1 MAKRRPSSLKRW
13 ASSTVAI
20 CHVSF
25 GSLPHSGS
33 APFWSSR
40 RPRDRA
46 PLLGRR
52 RAQPGRAYDKAEKA
66 PPHLW
71 GVGSSPLVGTWR
83 AAPEGQGRRGLG
95 APATPRD
102 AVRPLPNHL
111 AGWAP

>member
-13 ASSTVAI
+13 ASSTVVI

-46 PLLGRR
+46 PLLARR
-52 RAQPGRAYDKAEKA
+52 RAQPGRAYDKDEKT
-66 PPHLW
+66 P
-71 GVGSSPLVGTWR
+71 PLVGGWGPPPFGGGGG
-83 AAPEGQGRRGLG
+83 AGGGGQGRRGLG

>member
-13 ASSTVAI
+13 ASSTVVI

-52 RAQPGRAYDKAEKA
+52 RAQPGRAYDKDEKT

-71 GVGSSPLVGTWR
+71 GGGLTV
-83 AAPEGQGRRGLG
+83 RRGC
-95 APATPRD
+95 AACATPRD
-102 AVRPLPNHL
+102 AASRSPYHL